1 LYGIPD
7 GMGELGG
14 DGARILADFLHCQ
27 ATSLT
32 CLHLNYNELG
42 DLGVSIILE
51 PFSACRNVL
60 EELSLNQNEIEES
73 GAEALVRAKL
83 PMLKL
88 LCLEDNDEIKKR
100 YIKETYGGV
109 ANFGE
114 DEDDNEEE
122 EEEADDMMD
131 ALVTQMTAAKL

>member
-14 DGARILADFLHCQ
+14 DGARVLADFLHCQ

-42 DLGVSIILE
+42 DEGVSIILE

-83 PMLKL
+83 PKLKL

-100 YIKETYGGV
+100 YIKEAYGGV
-109 ANFGE
+109 VNFGE
-114 DEDDNEEE
+114 DEDDDE
-122 EEEADDMMD
+122 EEEADNIME
-131 ALVTQMTAAKL
+131 ALVAQMMGAKL